1 MTRPAPSCA
10 GTDHPDLFFSDD
22 PAEVEQA
29 KATCRTCP
37 IATACFAGAVARDE
51 QAGVW
56 GGEVFAPLPADPM
69 VVAEP
74 VRIRVTVAAC
84 PGSRARYNAGCR
96 CVKCK
101 AQNAQYQDHYRHE
114 GPAVT
119 RAAEMDLFE
128 QLTIGASA

>member
-1 MTRPAPSCA
+1 VNGPSCA
-10 GTDHPDLFFSDD
+10 GTDHPDAWFSDD

-37 IATACFAGAVARDE
+37 IAAACFAGAVARDE

-84 PGSRARYNAGCR
+84 PGSRARYVAGCR

-101 AQNAQYQDHYRHE
+101 AQNAQYQSHYRHD

-119 RAAEMDLFE
+119 RERTIDLQIPLFE
-128 QLTIGASA
+128 GAAV